1 MPLSPGTKL
10 GPYEIQSPLGAGGM
24 GEVYRARDTRLGRDV
39 AIKVLPEGFAQD
51 PERLQRFEQE
61 ARVLGALNH
70 PNLLAIFDVGI
81 KDGLKYLVSE
91 FLEGKTL
98 REHLNGGALPQ
109 RKVVEYST
117 KIANGLAAAHE
128 KGIVHR
134 DLKPENVFVTN
145 DERVKI
151 LDFGL
156 AKSGVEA
163 GQTLATAVTAATA
176 PGTVMGTVGYMSPEQ
191 VRGLAAD
198 SRSDIFSFG
207 AMLYEMASGKRAF
220 SGDSAVEAMNAIL
233 KSEPP
238 EINLAESKSSP
249 GVERILQHCLEK
261 NPADRFQSARD
272 LGFALST
279 LSGTGTAAALK
290 KVEAGGRR
298 GAWIWAAGAVALLVM
313 GIAAGYWIAGRGT
326 AGPVVRATLTLPRD
340 VTLLTLGDQ
349 AGAPALSPDGNN
361 LVFAGI
367 ADGKQML
374 FVRPLSAVSVK
385 PLAGTEGGKFPFWSP
400 DGKSIGFFADKHLK
414 RVGLT
419 GSPPLTLAPA
429 DDGRGGT
436 WAGDVILYSP
446 YVYEGIWRVAAS
458 GGTPTRV
465 TTLDTSKYT
474 THRWPNF
481 LPDGKHFLFLA
492 QHHMSGHGETAGIYA
507 TSIEGGTPKFIV
519 ATNGS
524 AIYSLGYLLC
534 YRDGILMAQEFDAG
548 RLELKGDAI
557 PIGGVLRENGNWGV
571 IASASANGILL
582 FQSAGVVKYPIV
594 WFDRQGRSLGPATI
608 SGQLQDLRLSPDG
621 TRAAVVELEGPKGS
635 VSVYEL
641 KSGSRTRLSFED
653 RTWFA
658 VWSPDG
664 KRVAYSS
671 QKAGGEKT
679 NVYLKSADGAGEP
692 EMLLS
697 SDQDN
702 HPTDWTR
709 DGKYVIVN
717 RGPLGAQRIW
727 LVPLFGD
734 RKPFLLLPNAGF
746 DHYDGRVS
754 PDGKW
759 IAYLS
764 AESGLREL
772 YVTSFPEG
780 KGKWQVSSR
789 GAISA
794 GLWRADGKE
803 IYFVSEEEMLLEA
816 TVQES
821 PGSIRV
827 EGVHPLFRSP
837 FLTAT
842 LGEVFDIDPKGG
854 QRFIGSVAPD
864 TSTLPLIVVTN
875 WTAELKKK

>member
-279 LSGTGTAAALK
+279 LSGTGPAAALK